1 MNTEKI
7 VFCFF
12 IVLAMTLNFAF
23 VNGDIDNI
31 NHHLPI
37 ELFFAIVVNIIA
49 TILKFGD
56 RTHMGSLLLATSLVA
71 NLQLIISAFIWAYV
85 VHISDVGLTQSSVA
99 AIVSYASGA
108 LLANIVSVI
117 LLVIETAQM
126 RR

>member
-1 MNTEKI
+1 MDSEKI
-7 VFCFF
+7 IFCFF
-12 IVLAMTLNFAF
+12 IVLAMTLNLAF
-23 VNGDIDNI
+23 VYGDIDDL
-31 NHHLPI
+31 NHHHSY

-71 NLQLIISAFIWAYV
+71 NLQLIISAVIWTYYA
-85 VHISDVGLTQSSVA
+85 HIAASGITESVLSS
-99 AIVSYASGA
+99 IVSYAAGA
-108 LLANIVSVI
+108 LLANIVSVV

>member
-1 MNTEKI
+1 MNTEKVI
-7 VFCFF
+7 FCFF
-12 IVLAMTLNFAF
+12 IVLAMTMNFAF
-23 VNGDIDNI
+23 VVGDIDSLS
-31 NHHLPI
+31 HHNVT
-37 ELFFAIVVNIIA
+37 ELFLAIIVNIIA

-71 NLQLIISAFIWAYV
+71 NLQLIISALIWTYY
-85 VHISDVGLTQSSVA
+85 VHIADVGLNATSMSS
-99 AIVSYASGA
+99 IVSFASGA